1 MSILHATL
9 GVLLE
14 GQQHGYR
21 LSQLL
26 AERVGSDCYN
36 SGQIHMTLERLEKKG
51 WARSILHERNGRR
64 RRTFT
69 ITPAGREEFER
80 WLQEPIPVT
89 KPARDEIVL
98 RLPFLG
104 ERDIHR
110 LTEIL
115 EERRQEYVERL
126 RTIDEPPVPKDM
138 TRRTRLAGMA
148 RKLLRFREEAEL
160 RWVEY
165 CLAQLG
171 GVRSKS
177 NDDELESLYG
187 VPPETSGRT
196 HHSPASSSAA

>member
-9 GVLLE
+9 GVLIE
-14 GQQHGYR
+14 GEQHGYR

-26 AERVGSDCYN
+26 AARVGSDDYN

-51 WARSILHERNGRR
+51 WARSVLHEHDRRR
-64 RRTFT
+64 RRTFA
-69 ITPAGREEFER
+69 ITPAGRAEFEA
-80 WLQEPIPVT
+80 WLQSPIPIT

-110 LTEIL
+110 LTEML
-115 EERRQEYVERL
+115 EQRRDEYVERL
-126 RTIDEPPVPKDM
+126 RAPDGPPVPTDL
-138 TRRTRLAGMA
+138 TRRTRLAAMA

-160 RWVEY
+160 RWIEY

-171 GVRSKS
+171 GVRSTCD
-177 NDDELESLYG
+177 DDEVASLHG
-187 VPPETSGRT
+187 VPPGVSARAY
-196 HHSPASSSAA
+196 HSSVSPSAA

>member
-14 GQQHGYR
+14 GEQHGYR
-21 LSQLL
+21 LSQIL
-26 AERVGSDCYN
+26 AERVGSDSYN

-51 WARSILHERNGRR
+51 WARSVLHECEGRR
-64 RRTFT
+64 RRTFA
-69 ITPAGREEFER
+69 ITPAGRTEFET
-80 WLQEPIPVT
+80 WLREPIPIT

-115 EERRQEYVERL
+115 ESRRDEYMDRL
-126 RTIDEPPVPKDM
+126 RALDGPTAPKDL
-138 TRRTRLAGMA
+138 TRRTHLAAMA

-160 RWVEY
+160 RWIEY
-165 CLAQLG
+165 CLAQLAG
-171 GVRSKS
+171 PRRSRT
-177 NDDELESLYG
+177 DDEVESLHG
-187 VPPETSGRT
+187 VPPGITGG
-196 HHSPASSSAA
+196 ALYSSASPTAA